1 MSCVSCFSCVDESV
15 RRSFIISVWA
25 GEATVFGV
33 AAECAAGVFGE
44 LPVFASFGRTSR
56 SRRLGERRKATTGTS
71 L

>member
-1 MSCVSCFSCVDESV
+1 MSRVSCFSCVDKSV
-15 RRSFIISVWA
+15 KRSSIISVWA

-33 AAECAAGVFGE
+33 TAECASGGE